1 LGTYV
6 KKRREE
12 CVLFLDEGFSAESV
26 AVRLRTA
33 GFTVQR
39 FPEWFVDEN
48 NCVRSNVED
57 PEVIRFCNKN
67 GWLLVTRD
75 HEMRNMHRVEIKKTE
90 VAILATAHNSCEDQ
104 DEWVAALINLKGRI
118 LREFRSTSVPGSL
131 HSAGR
136 PISRLRRLPESLLGL
151 EDCSYRR
158 LIMHNENPE
167 QPSFRAEQ

>member
-1 LGTYV
+1 MVYV

-39 FPEWFVDEN
+39 FPEWFRDEN
-48 NCVRSNVED
+48 GRPRQNVLD
-57 PEVIRFCNKN
+57 PEIIRFCHRN

-75 HEMRNMHRVEIKKTE
+75 HEMKNLHREEIRKSE

-104 DEWVAALINLKGRI
+104 DEWVAAIINLKGRI
-118 LREFRSTSVPGSL
+118 LREFRKKE
-131 HSAGR
+131 R
-136 PISRLRRLPESLLGL
+136 PWFGVFSRAATLT
-151 EDCSYRR
+151 
-158 LIMHNENPE
+158 INTIK
-167 QPSFRAEQ
+167 

>member
-1 LGTYV
+1 MDYV

-39 FPEWFVDEN
+39 FPEWFRDEKGQQ
-48 NCVRSNVED
+48 RRNVLD
-57 PEVIRFCNKN
+57 PEVIRFCHKH

-75 HEMRNMHRVEIKKTE
+75 HEMKNVHREEIRRTE

-104 DEWVAALINLKGRI
+104 DEWVAAIINLKTRI
-118 LREFRSTSVPGSL
+118 LREFRK
-131 HSAGR
+131 HER
-136 PISRLRRLPESLLGL
+136 PWFATFSRTANLTFS
-151 EDCSYRR
+151 S
-158 LIMHNENPE
+158 MK
-167 QPSFRAEQ
+167 